1 MNKGFISKNQTR
13 NYCIEAMKLK
23 KLSFALCASLSLIG
37 MQALGSIYASGGVE
51 KNVANS
57 TDVTHTFLED
67 GIFTLLKEQ
76 ELRILLV
83 GGGGGGGRDCAGGGG
98 AGGFVE
104 IQSVTLP
111 ADTYSVVIGQGGAGG
126 SSSSSRG
133 GSGTSTKIIASDGTV
148 LYEAF
153 GGGGG
158 GGWNAGQGI
167 DGASGGGGANN
178 GADGLGIEE
187 QGHAGGAASAHKG
200 NAPSGGGGAGG
211 PGYSATGG
219 KHSKSGDGGPGKASD
234 ITGEEIYYAGGGGGG
249 SYSGTPGAGGIGGG
263 GSGIPEQSF
272 NVALTFWN
280 DYAGK
285 DGLGGGGGGGNNT
298 FFDGAEG
305 GSGVAIFR
313 VPGVDE
319 AAPEPSVA
327 LKGIELS
334 NFSAKLPV
342 QLLSVGTGATENKIS
357 IELQLSGDLDD
368 FSEEGFKK
376 EPYAVLTDVSNDV
389 VFTIKD
395 LAPNHTYYVRLVA
408 KNDGGYS
415 FATSVLTFK
424 TNDLDEP
431 LFTSELGYQE
441 PGLLQY
447 YYSGVSSTFTFDEY
461 SEGLVLVPGV
471 VMAGVGGST
480 KSVYGLKYTDSEG
493 NIWTFASHKSYG
505 YVGYMWMDAG
515 STYNFYEIMG
525 DSFRMEIDGVETH
538 NDSGTHW
545 ETVTYSSY
553 ECVETGWHRIRV
565 WLGGSGGNAGNCAG
579 GWSHAFGYNKD
590 GDTEC
595 ISKPGGSWTMLEN
608 TSSSTF
614 LWPFKPGRTINI
626 DSYVQS
632 ADDSSKL
639 TFSVSLGETTAS
651 SEVWAVYGDT
661 YEGEATNEWDNITY
675 VGTYSQ
681 SSCDLTYDIPS
692 DAAYVRFF
700 AVHDWGVT
708 SWSSTTL
715 IDLSKTSIL
724 GLGVNHAG
732 DQGDFTVR
740 VNSVGEGDITVALHL
755 SKNADMSDAVVIPIE
770 DATEVGTFTLTQA
783 LEASTTYYY
792 NFVAETTEGGY
803 DATSVTSFT
812 TLGASSFDVAPSV
825 SVNNRSIVYSGLIK
839 RGAGQTILTIWG
851 GDTQDSLAPKETL
864 VINETEGTYEVRAT
878 FPELPH
884 DVYTKLVISNIG
896 AGGTIWSIES
906 AVNKN
911 TTVDAVGYTLRNDLE
926 ETELNWND
934 PNIWNHS
941 NPSDGIVTGFPSN
954 GSCNVYLQKD
964 IKARVQIDGSYPFDD
979 MLLGNGKNCDIVFW
993 GDNPDEDIISGDI
1006 YGGNISGSNISFEN
1020 MKIKEQDR
1028 IDYGIGDSEAVG
1040 AVVRFANNA
1049 VVNFNGGEQAVRGT
1063 NSTLIVESG
1072 AIFTHVG
1079 SGSLQLRGEGEAFV
1093 VSNATARIGNIYVGN
1108 TVPQEQISMRIAGD
1122 SPLVEITEGVLSDF
1136 YITENNNKVECQMH
1150 AEFTVLFQLPS
1161 TGYNVDIPLFSK
1173 TTKANLFGAR
1183 VTEGSTA
1190 GFAVAVDDSA
1200 LRSADSK
1207 SYATYLVAWKPG
1219 INVDNV
1225 RLVQG
1230 KNSTLSYTYGWDA
1243 ETNQPAGLLEPAV
1256 EGELPTGI
1264 WLEANSASG
1273 FMIIVK

>member
-1 MNKGFISKNQTR
+1 
-13 NYCIEAMKLK
+13 MKLK

-51 KNVANS
+51 KNVIDS

-67 GIFTLLKEQ
+67 GTFTLLKEK

-98 AGGFVE
+98 AGGFLE

-111 ADTYSVVIGQGGAGG
+111 ADTYSVVVGQGGAGG
-126 SSSSSRG
+126 SPSSSRG

-158 GGWNAGQGI
+158 GGWSAGQGI
-167 DGASGGGGANN
+167 DGASGGGGTAGK
-178 GADGLGIEE
+178 GAGQGIEG
-187 QGHAGGAASAHKG
+187 QGFAGGSVS
-200 NAPSGGGGAGG
+200 NRTAPCGGGGAGG
-211 PGYSATGG
+211 VGSISTGN
-219 KHSKSGDGGPGKASD
+219 KASKSGAGGPGKPSD

-249 SYSGTPGAGGIGGG
+249 SYSGTAGAGGIGGG

-272 NVALTFWN
+272 NVALNFWN

-305 GSGVAIFR
+305 GSGVVIFR
-313 VPGVDE
+313 VSGVDE
-319 AAPEPSVA
+319 AAPEPAVA
-327 LKGIELS
+327 LQKIEQS
-334 NFSAKLPV
+334 NFSANIFV
-342 QLLSVGTGATENKIS
+342 QFVSAGSSSSDGKVS
-357 IELQLSGDLDD
+357 IELQLSGNLDD
-368 FSEEGFKK
+368 FSGEAFTKK
-376 EPYAVLTDVSNDV
+376 PFAILEDVSEDV
-389 VFTIKD
+389 VFNVSDIV
-395 LAPNHTYYVRLVA
+395 PNHTYYFRIIA
-408 KNDGGYS
+408 KNDAGYS
-415 FATSVLTFK
+415 CATSVLSFDTQ
-424 TNDLDEP
+424 TLNEP

-447 YYSGVSSTFTFDEY
+447 YYSGVSSSFKFDEY

-471 VMAGVGGST
+471 VMAGVGSSSQ
-480 KSVYGLKYTDSEG
+480 SVYGRKYTDSEG
-493 NIWTFASHKSYG
+493 NIWTFDSRKSYG

-538 NDSGTHW
+538 NDSGIRW
-545 ETVTYSSY
+545 DTVTYSSY
-553 ECVETGWHRIRV
+553 ECAETGWHRIRV
-565 WLGGSGGNAGNCAG
+565 WLGGSGGDAGNCAG

-590 GDTEC
+590 NVTTC
-595 ISKPGGSWTMLEN
+595 STKPGAPWGMLEN
-608 TSSSTF
+608 TSASTF
-614 LWPFKPGRTINI
+614 LWPFKPGRSVDV
-626 DSYVQS
+626 DSYALS
-632 ADDSSKL
+632 ALDASKL
-639 TFSVSLGETTAS
+639 TFSVSLGETSAS
-651 SEVWAVYGDT
+651 SEVWAVWGDV
-661 YEGEATNEWDNITY
+661 YEGEATNDWENIAY
-675 VGTYSQ
+675 VGTYS
-681 SSCDLTYDIPS
+681 SEGCKLTYDIPS
-692 DAAYVRFF
+692 DATYVRFF
-700 AVHDWGVT
+700 AVQDWGVT
-708 SWSSTTL
+708 GWSQTTL
-715 IDLSKTSIL
+715 IDMSKTSIL
-724 GLGVNHAG
+724 DMGVNHVG
-732 DQGDFTVR
+732 DQGDFSVR
-740 VNSVGEGDITVALHL
+740 VNSVGDGDITVKLYL
-755 SKNADMSDAVVIPIE
+755 SKNADMSDAVVVPVE
-770 DATEVGTFTLTQA
+770 DATTVGTFVLTKS
-783 LEASTTYYY
+783 LEADTTYYY

-803 DATSVTSFT
+803 DATSITSFT
-812 TLGASSFDVAPSV
+812 TLGASSLDLAPNV
-825 SVNNRSIVYSGLIK
+825 NVNNRSIIYSGLFT
-839 RGAGQTILTIWG
+839 RGAGQTVFTIWG
-851 GDTQDSLAPKETL
+851 GDTRDSLVPKETFIVNL
-864 VINETEGTYEVRAT
+864 ADGSYEVKAT

-884 DVYTKLVISNIG
+884 KVYTKLVVSNTG
-896 AGGTIWSIES
+896 AGGTVWSIES
-906 AVNKN
+906 AVYEQ
-911 TTVDAVGYTLRNDLE
+911 TTVDSVNYTLRNDLE
-926 ETELNWND
+926 ETELRWDD
-934 PNIWNHS
+934 PNTWTHS

-954 GSCNVYLQKD
+954 SNCNVYLQKD
-964 IKARVQIDGSYPFDD
+964 IKARVQIDGLYPCNKMYMDS
-979 MLLGNGKNCDIVFW
+979 GINSDIVFW
-993 GDNPDEDIISGDI
+993 GDNPTEDVISGDI
-1006 YGGNISGSNISFEN
+1006 YGGKMSGSNISFEN
-1020 MKIKEQDR
+1020 IKISERDR
-1028 IDYGIGDSEAVG
+1028 FDGGVGDSSAIG

-1049 VVNFNGGEQAVRGT
+1049 VVNFNGGEQSVRGT

-1079 SGSLQLRGEGEAFV
+1079 SGNLQLRGEGEAFV

-1122 SPLVEITEGVLSDF
+1122 SPFVEVTEGNFSDF
-1136 YITENNNKVECQMH
+1136 YITENNKKIECQMH

-1161 TGYNVDIPLFSK
+1161 AGYNVDIPLFSK

-1207 SYATYLVAWKPG
+1207 SYATHLIAWKPG

-1230 KNSTLSYTYGWDA
+1230 KNSTLTYTYGWDA
-1243 ETNQPAGLLEPAV
+1243 ETNQPAGLLEPEV

-1273 FMIIVK
+1273 FMIIIK